1 MKQAIT
7 ATYFHFPNQ
16 TSFYRGKVRDVYSFE
31 DKIAMVTTDRISAFD
46 HILKQAIPAKG
57 RILNGVASTFLK
69 KASSIV
75 PTWLESTPH
84 PNVAI
89 GKLCEPIMLEMVVRG
104 YLAGHAWREYKS
116 GKRLI
121 CGVPMPDGM
130 TEGQAFPTPI
140 ITPATKAEEGHDV
153 DISKE
158 DILAQGI
165 VTPEVYAQLEQYSLA
180 LFDLGTQHAKEQG
193 LILVDTKYEFGFFK
207 GKVTLM
213 DEIHTPDSS
222 RYYII
227 EGYAERLASG
237 EQQKQL
243 SKEFVREWL
252 MEQGFQG
259 KEGQVLPDMPETFVD
274 TVTARYSEL
283 YTQLI
288 GIEPPND
295 TSEDVLWDI
304 EQTIAEYFK

>member
-16 TSFYRGKVRDVYSFE
+16 TSFYRGKVRDVYGFG
-31 DKIAMVTTDRISAFD
+31 DKIAMVTSDRISAFD

-57 RILNGVASTFLK
+57 SILNGVASTFLK
-69 KASSIV
+69 KANAIV
-75 PTWLESTPH
+75 PTWLEATPH
-84 PNVAI
+84 PNVSI

-104 YLAGHAWREYKS
+104 YLAGHAWREYKA
-116 GKRLI
+116 GKRMI
-121 CGVPMPDGM
+121 CGVQMPDGM
-130 TEGQAFPTPI
+130 KEGQAFPSPI

-158 DILAQGI
+158 DILTQAI
-165 VTPEVYAQLEQYSLA
+165 VSPETYAELEQYSLQ
-180 LFDLGTQHAKEQG
+180 LFELGTNHAKGQG
-193 LILVDTKYEFGFFK
+193 LILVDTKYEFGWYK
-207 GKVTLM
+207 GKITLM

-222 RYYII
+222 RYYVI
-227 EGYAERLASG
+227 EGYEERLASG

-259 KEGQVLPDMPETFVD
+259 KDGQELPDMPDSFVK
-274 TVTARYSEL
+274 TVTERYTEL
-283 YTQLI
+283 YTILLGSKPDI
-288 GIEPPND
+288 SS
-295 TSEDVLWDI
+295 SEDVLWDI
-304 EQTIAEYFK
+304 EQTITSYFK